1 MSRAL
6 GLTLLLSLVSLVLGA
21 CTDAPADGPPGPT
34 SQPVRIDLHAATGL
48 ADLTPVG
55 VTVDL
60 SDNRYF
66 LDEQLGIFRFDADG
80 RATRMMAIDEL
91 PVIKSPVVTL
101 PYTDLVYLEDS
112 KFALTAVN
120 DGFLLDTV
128 ARTLTQFFCYVPD
141 GTPSWLWQRTDALAY
156 DPIGDR
162 IYAQPRTYDTEG
174 VLQSTE
180 MAAYDRQTG
189 VLTDWYVLS
198 EHLFA
203 GAMIVLPDQ
212 RIFAAEGSLL
222 KQYILGEYTLTPVL
236 SLADIGVQRID
247 GLALD
252 GDKLLVLDGA
262 TDSLWELDAAEL

>member
-6 GLTLLLSLVSLVLGA
+6 GLTLLLSLVLGA

-34 SQPVRIDLHAATGL
+34 TPPARLDLRAATGIP
-48 ADLTPVG
+48 DLTPVG

-60 SDNRYF
+60 SGNRYF

-101 PYTDLVYLEDS
+101 PYTDLVYLEDGL
-112 KFALTAVN
+112 FALTAVN
-120 DGFLLDTV
+120 DGFLLNTI
-128 ARTLTQFFCYVPD
+128 AHTLTQYFCYVPD
-141 GTPSWLWQRTDALAY
+141 GTPAWLWQRTDALAY
-156 DPIGDR
+156 DAVSDR
-162 IYAQPRTYDTEG
+162 IWAQPRTYDTEG

-180 MAAYDRQTG
+180 MAAYDRHTG

-198 EHLFA
+198 ENLFA

-222 KQYILGEYTLTPVL
+222 KQYVLGEYTLTPVL
-236 SLADIGVQRID
+236 SLADIAVQRID

-262 TDSLWELDAAEL
+262 TDALWELDAAEL

>member
-1 MSRAL
+1 MKCAL
-6 GLTLLLSLVSLVLGA
+6 GLAGLLSLVLGA
-21 CTDAPADGPPGPT
+21 CTDAPADDPPGPK
-34 SQPVRIDLHAATGL
+34 SQPVRIDLRAATGI
-48 ADLTPVG
+48 ADLKPVG

-80 RATRMMAIDEL
+80 RASGTMGMDEL
-91 PVIKSPVVTL
+91 TAIKTPVVQL
-101 PYTDLVYLEDS
+101 PYTDLVYLEDGH
-112 KFALTAVN
+112 FALTAVN
-120 DGFLLDTV
+120 DGFLLNSV

-156 DPIGDR
+156 DSIGNR

-198 EHLFA
+198 
-203 GAMIVLPDQ
+203 
-212 RIFAAEGSLL
+212 
-222 KQYILGEYTLTPVL
+222 
-236 SLADIGVQRID
+236 
-247 GLALD
+247 
-252 GDKLLVLDGA
+252 
-262 TDSLWELDAAEL
+262 